1 MSRVEE
7 RPTRAGLARAVF
19 GSGPIGLIKPFS
31 YKDKNPCV
39 GDWTEQDL
47 IADSMTLSDTFS
59 RAETVVI
66 TNT

>member
-31 YKDKNPCV
+31 YKEKNPCKA
-39 GDWTEQDL
+39 GFTEQVL
-47 IADSMTLSDTFS
+47 IAHSMLFSESFS
-59 RAETVVI
+59 RAETVII
-66 TNT
+66 TNS